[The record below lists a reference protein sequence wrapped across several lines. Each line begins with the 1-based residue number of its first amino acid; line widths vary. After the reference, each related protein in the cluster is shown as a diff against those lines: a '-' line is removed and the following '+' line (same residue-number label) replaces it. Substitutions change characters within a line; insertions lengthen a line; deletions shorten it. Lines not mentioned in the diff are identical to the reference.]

1 MQDPRE
7 THFMTVKHILR
18 YLQGTLDHVML
29 LHCASTSDL
38 VIYTDANRVGCLD
51 TRRSTSGY
59 TVFLGDNL
67 VSWYFKRQNIIPH
80 LSAEAEYHAVAN
92 CVAEACLLRQLLVE
106 LHNLLSQAPLIYCD
120 NIIAIYLCTNPV

>member
-67 VSWYFKRQNIIPH
+67 VSWYFKR
-80 LSAEAEYHAVAN
+80 
-92 CVAEACLLRQLLVE
+92 
-106 LHNLLSQAPLIYCD
+106 
-120 NIIAIYLCTNPV
+120 